1 MSQKTFNLV
10 SVVVVAVCS
19 VAIAVVDY
27 IGKGPVTAIQDSINI
42 LQGAIITICGNFLIT
57 KLSKLNKK

>member
-10 SVVVVAVCS
+10 SVITIAVCS
-19 VAIAVVDY
+19 VAIAVVDF

-42 LQGAIITICGNFLIT
+42 VQGATIAVCGNFLVNKLT
-57 KLSKLNKK
+57 KKL

>member
-10 SVVVVAVCS
+10 SVVTIAVAS

-42 LQGAIITICGNFLIT
+42 AQGAVIAICGNFLV
-57 KLSKLNKK
+57 SKLNKKL